1 MKPAVVRENSGNGG
15 IVSPFPELGRGVRSH
30 HPSKV
35 ATDDRFQER
44 HRSMKTKIGSVLLTL
59 LPFFG
64 MAEEANYTQIDLSGM
79 TADMVITGKNYTGV
93 PAQYT
98 ISDRKAI
105 HAFNGDGI
113 GAGGTHTN
121 SANGT
126 MFMSSAFCN
135 SGTPYSYPIYLQVDL
150 GEVKAIDRV
159 KF

>member
-1 MKPAVVRENSGNGG
+1 
-15 IVSPFPELGRGVRSH
+15 
-30 HPSKV
+30 
-35 ATDDRFQER
+35 
-44 HRSMKTKIGSVLLTL
+44 MKTKIGSVLLTL

-64 MAEEANYTQIDLSGM
+64 MAAEANYTQIDLSGM

-159 KF
+159 KFYNFNMVSGSKSYTVRGVKDFELYTSTATA